1 MKLDA
6 LHPRNWF
13 RRSAEREDAGSDR
26 HDDGRLAAPV
36 PYDVECANEKEKIRR
51 LMELAGAE
59 ELLYETLPH
68 QPAECGF
75 EGTRRLAVDIAVEDD
90 AYLVMA
96 DVPGLVRM
104 SAGDR
109 GNGGIGDESHT
120 PVDTPGHNAGVD
132 VRVDG
137 RRLFITGRMG
147 PSPQDKGRGWQR
159 MERRTGTFRRIL
171 VLPDD
176 AVAEGIATALENG
189 VLTVSI
195 PRASSEECVWVPGED
210 APRAGC
216 HA

>member
-13 RRSAEREDAGSDR
+13 RRGAEREDAGSDR

-36 PYDVECANEKEKIRR
+36 PYDVECANEREKIRR

-68 QPAECGF
+68 QSAECGF
-75 EGTRRLAVDIAVEDD
+75 DGTRRLAVDIAVEDD
-90 AYLVMA
+90 AYLVLA
-96 DVPGLVRM
+96 DVPGLVRT
-104 SAGDR
+104 AD
-109 GNGGIGDESHT
+109 GNGLGDGAMSDA
-120 PVDTPGHNAGVD
+120 PDGNAGVD
-132 VRVDG
+132 VHVDG

-147 PSPQDKGRGWQR
+147 PSPQDKGRGWHR
-159 MERRTGTFRRIL
+159 MERRTGSFRRIL

-176 AVAEGIATALENG
+176 AVAEGVSTAFKDG

-195 PRASSEECVWVPGED
+195 PRASSEECVWVPGE

>member
-68 QPAECGF
+68 QSAECGF

-96 DVPGLVRM
+96 DVPGLVRA

-109 GNGGIGDESHT
+109 GNGGADDESHALA
-120 PVDTPGHNAGVD
+120 DAPGHNAGVD

-176 AVAEGIATALENG
+176 AVAEGVSTALKDG

-195 PRASSEECVWVPGED
+195 PRASSEECVWVPGDEGL
-210 APRAGC
+210 RAGC

>member
-13 RRSAEREDAGSDR
+13 RRGAEREDAGSGR
-26 HDDGRLAAPV
+26 HDDSRRAAPI
-36 PYDVECANEKEKIRR
+36 PYDVECADEREKVRR

-59 ELLYETLPH
+59 ELVYTAMPL
-68 QPAECGF
+68 QSAECGF

-90 AYLVMA
+90 AYVVVA
-96 DVPGLVRM
+96 DVPGLARA
-104 SAGDR
+104 SD
-109 GNGGIGDESHT
+109 GNGDGAVSDD
-120 PVDTPGHNAGVD
+120 PDLD
-132 VRVDG
+132 VHVDG
-137 RRLFITGRMG
+137 RRLFITGRMHS
-147 PSPQDKGRGWQR
+147 SPQDKGRGWHR
-159 MERRTGTFRRIL
+159 MERKSGTFRRIL

-176 AVAEGIATALENG
+176 AVAEGVSTSLKDG

-195 PRASSEECVWVPGED
+195 PRASSEECIWVSGED